1 MSATI
6 RKLLVCTAFLLI
18 FASPSVQA
26 KWVKVKTENF
36 FVISEKGEKHATKFA
51 RDLEDFRRFIV
62 AMNGGR
68 KIGRI
73 PRLPIYMTRDDRKY
87 KKLTGSKKT
96 AGIFKEGNNG
106 PFAIMYNKKKRGRF
120 DLDGLQV
127 ILHEYIHH
135 LNATSQDVSF
145 PLWYSEG
152 IAEFL
157 ASSRP
162 HKEGMTLGAVL
173 MSRLPALKFEKWYSA
188 EKLMQARRVPKR
200 GDVFYAQSWLLTHM
214 LHFQQN
220 YRPGY
225 NEFANQIL
233 HGTKPAAALNAVYG
247 QTFVDIDAALKAY
260 LKQGK
265 LGYAVVP
272 WTPKEARILEVIPV
286 TKAEAKLLEKRL
298 AYEFSSSPLNR

>member
-1 MSATI
+1 MPAH
-6 RKLLVCTAFLLI
+6 AE
-18 FASPSVQA
+18 
-26 KWVKVKTENF
+26 WVKVRTENF
-36 FVISEKGEKHATKFA
+36 FVISEKGKKHAIKFA
-51 RDLEDFRRFIV
+51 RELEDFRRFIV

-73 PRLPIYMTRDDRKY
+73 PRLPVYMTRDDRKY

-96 AGIFKEGNNG
+96 AGMFKDGNNG

-135 LNATSQDVSF
+135 LNATSRNVSF

-152 IAEFL
+152 IAEFI

-162 HKEGMTLGAVL
+162 LPEGMSLGAVL
-173 MSRLPALKFEKWYSA
+173 MSRLPALKFDKWYSA
-188 EKLMQARRVPKR
+188 QELMQAKRVPKR

-214 LHFQQN
+214 LHFHQD
-220 YRPGY
+220 YRQGY
-225 NEFANQIL
+225 NEFAAQIL
-233 HGTKPAAALNAVYG
+233 TGTKAADALGKVYNK
-247 QTFVDIDAALKAY
+247 TFDDVDAALEAY
-260 LKQGK
+260 LKNGQ

-272 WTPKEARILEVIPV
+272 WSTQDAEILEVIAV
-286 TKAEAKLLEKRL
+286 TKEEAKLLEKRL